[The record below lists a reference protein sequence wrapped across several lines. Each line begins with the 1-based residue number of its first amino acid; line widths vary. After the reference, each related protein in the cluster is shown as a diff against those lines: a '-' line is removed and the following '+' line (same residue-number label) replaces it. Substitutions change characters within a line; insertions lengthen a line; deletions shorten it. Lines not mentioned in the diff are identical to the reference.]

1 MEKLFIAFVLCVI
14 IIPASAQFEEGKFL
28 VGGAFGLDFKKLV
41 DKGNGQTTEIYR
53 SRSLTFDPDFGYFV
67 ANRFA
72 IGGGLS
78 ISNTRLEYRNSGDV
92 STREDLT
99 FSPLLRY
106 YLPNK
111 IFFQLRIPLG
121 GAVTTVETDGGT
133 NRRTSAVTGLAL
145 AGGYAIMLNSNVALE
160 PMLQYSS
167 VAYRDRDNSDRN
179 VENSL
184 SLRMGFQVYLG
195 R

>member
-1 MEKLFIAFVLCVI
+1 MKKLLLAIVIGVIA
-14 IIPASAQFEEGKFL
+14 IPASAQFEQGRFL

-41 DKGNGQTTEIYR
+41 DKGNGQTTDIYR
-53 SRSLTFDPDFGYFV
+53 SRTLTFDPDFGYFV

-72 IGGGLS
+72 VGGGLS
-78 ISNTRLEYRNSGDV
+78 MSNTRMEYRDADYV

-121 GAVTTVETDGGT
+121 GAATTVEADGGT
-133 NRRTSAVTGLAL
+133 SRRTFGVTGLAL
-145 AGGYAIMLNSNVALE
+145 AAGYAIMLNSNIALE

-167 VAYRDRDNSDRN
+167 VAYRDKDNSDRN
-179 VENSL
+179 VENTL
-184 SLRMGFQVYLG
+184 SLRMGFQIYLG